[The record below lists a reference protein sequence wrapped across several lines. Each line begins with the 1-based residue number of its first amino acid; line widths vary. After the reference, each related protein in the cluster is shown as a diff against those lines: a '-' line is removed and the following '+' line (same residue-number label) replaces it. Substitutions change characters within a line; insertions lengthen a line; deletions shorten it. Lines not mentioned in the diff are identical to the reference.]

1 MKRVECV
8 QNETRRDPLGMPSAR
23 SALPAWQ
30 KLSEH
35 QRAQSRLHL
44 RELFAQDPER
54 FRKFCLSLD
63 GLLLDYSKQRVTA
76 ETMRLLMELARECEL
91 ESWRAQMLT
100 GERVNASEGRAA
112 LHVALRA
119 DAPVRFEGQDLT
131 REVAAVLADMRR
143 FVRGLRAGRIRGAS
157 GRAFTDVLN
166 LGIGGSDLGPRLA
179 CDALKHYSRK
189 GLRVHFVSNVDGAAI
204 AGALE
209 RLTPATTLVVI
220 SSKTFG
226 TQETLTNARTARV
239 WLEKKLKNKA
249 ARHLCA
255 VTADPA
261 RALAFGVPENR
272 IFRTWDWVGGR
283 YSLCSAVGL
292 PVALAIGMER
302 FEELRAGA
310 RAMDEHFARAPL
322 ERSLPVVMGLLE
334 VWNVNFLGCGARAVL
349 PYDERLRFLPAYLQ
363 QLEMESCGKS
373 VTREGSRADHATAPV
388 TWGSAGTDGQH
399 AYFQLLHQGT
409 ATVPADFIACCRPH
423 HGLRRHH
430 SVLLANFFAQTE
442 ALARGMNGE
451 EAAAVMRKQ
460 GLTEAGIRGLLPHR
474 VFDGNRPTTSILL
487 DELTPRALGALIAL
501 YEHKVFVQSV
511 IWNVNAFDQWG
522 VELGKSLAGRI
533 LPELEGGA
541 PVSTHDSSTIGLI
554 NHYKAR
560 RRR

>member
-1 MKRVECV
+1 MPAQHV
-8 QNETRRDPLGMPSAR
+8 TRRDPIGMPSAR
-23 SALPAWQ
+23 STLPAWQ
-30 KLSEH
+30 KLTEH

-76 ETMRLLMELARECEL
+76 ETMRLLMELARECGL
-91 ESWRAQMLT
+91 EAWRAQMLT
-100 GERVNASEGRAA
+100 GKRINASEDRAA

-119 DAPVRFEGQDLT
+119 DAPVRFEGQDVT

-143 FVRGLRAGRIRGAS
+143 FARGVRAGRIRGAS
-157 GRAFTDVLN
+157 GRVFTDVLN

-179 CDALKHYSRK
+179 CDALKHCARK
-189 GLRVHFVSNVDGAAI
+189 GPRLHFVSNVDGAAI

-226 TQETLTNARTARV
+226 TQETLANARTARA
-239 WLEKKLKNKA
+239 WLEKKLKDKA

-261 RALAFGVPENR
+261 RALDFGVPGDR

-292 PVALAIGMER
+292 PVALAIGMEC

-322 ERSLPVVMGLLE
+322 ERSLPVVMGMLE

-349 PYDERLRFLPAYLQ
+349 PYDERLRWLPAYLQ

-373 VTREGSRADHATAPV
+373 VTREGSRAGHATAPV
-388 TWGSAGTDGQH
+388 TWGGAGTDGQH

-409 ATVPADFIACCRPH
+409 AVVPADFIACCRPH
-423 HGLRRHH
+423 HGLRAHH
-430 SVLLANFFAQTE
+430 QALLANFFAQTE

-451 EAAAVMRKQ
+451 EATAVMREQ
-460 GLTEAGIRGLLPHR
+460 GLPEAGIRGLLPHR

-541 PVSTHDSSTIGLI
+541 PISSHDSSTNGLI

-560 RRR
+560 RRK